1 MKPMASNINLDYPTD
16 MNPGNP
22 AVPVT
27 LGVSNHLPPN
37 NSSNELLLKILEKQ
51 KEEKDERKIHEYEK
65 EIARLKEKN
74 MDKEFE
80 KLRDMMLM
88 QASSKQGNININ
100 NNTNTNTN
108 VNQNQV
114 VSGVAVAPV
123 VYSDRLEI
131 NGFSWCLILI
141 LNLFLGGVG
150 TIIAGV
156 KYGHTAVNKK
166 DRKGDLV
173 CRGLGQIALVLLCCV
188 GNIWGVIDAIYS
200 FESGHCL

>member
-1 MKPMASNINLDYPTD
+1 
-16 MNPGNP
+16 
-22 AVPVT
+22 
-27 LGVSNHLPPN
+27 
-37 NSSNELLLKILEKQ
+37 
-51 KEEKDERKIHEYEK
+51 
-65 EIARLKEKN
+65 
-74 MDKEFE
+74 
-80 KLRDMMLM
+80 M
-88 QASSKQGNININ
+88 QATSQKGGNININ

-166 DRKGDLV
+166 DRKGD
-173 CRGLGQIALVLLCCV
+173 
-188 GNIWGVIDAIYS
+188 N
-200 FESGHCL
+200 